1 MQRYIV
7 EAFGDGP
14 DFQLGVH
21 GPFKSE
27 AERKR
32 AADQIERETESDSR
46 TFRLNI
52 KANGRAVFPAG

>member
-1 MQRYIV
+1 MQRYII

-21 GPFKSE
+21 GPYKSE
-27 AERKR
+27 VERKR
-32 AADQIERETESDSR
+32 AADQIERETDGDSR

-52 KANGRAVFPAG
+52 KDNGRAAFK